1 MGDGHCMYRAIGK
14 ILQKQPGEMM
24 QEVRTH
30 MLSMNSCTEYY
41 LVEREVTKRESRYTA
56 MMNVRHNKRGVR
68 IHETEWGEPEDCVAI
83 AKWSGRDVIILHTET
98 DRCTIIPYTPNAIE
112 TKTVA
117 KLMTLNWTREPSRGK
132 HGIYLIHDG
141 IHYNALSLRDDQEE
155 GEQDEESS
163 IGEYTN
169 QTQQKRTTEHA
180 TPTQCIHNNLLKDNT
195 HEEEDGS
202 RTQDKTNEKGKR
214 KSERHEALCE
224 AEHRKTKKEKTD
236 SKAQPTE
243 A

>member
-83 AKWSGRDVIILHTET
+83 R
-98 DRCTIIPYTPNAIE
+98 R
-112 TKTVA
+112 
-117 KLMTLNWTREPSRGK
+117 M
-132 HGIYLIHDG
+132 
-141 IHYNALSLRDDQEE
+141 
-155 GEQDEESS
+155 
-163 IGEYTN
+163 
-169 QTQQKRTTEHA
+169 
-180 TPTQCIHNNLLKDNT
+180 
-195 HEEEDGS
+195 
-202 RTQDKTNEKGKR
+202 
-214 KSERHEALCE
+214 
-224 AEHRKTKKEKTD
+224 
-236 SKAQPTE
+236 
-243 A
+243 